1 MDSSLDDSATA
12 ATPALPSG
20 DDLSAIAWVQEELRR
35 SLDAAHKSLRRFIK
49 DLEAVT
55 GSDLDSVDPGVLRA
69 ARAQIHQGVGA
80 LELVGLP
87 AAAVVL
93 RASESAV
100 QKSIARP
107 QALTPELVTDI
118 ERSSFA
124 LLDYLARILAGK
136 NVSSLSLFPQ
146 YRAVQEAVEA
156 ERVHPADLWAM
167 DWRWREIEND
177 PSVAPHTADAEFR
190 TQMEAHL
197 LQLMRGTQALTA
209 SAKMSELCGRASAA
223 GSRASAGAHLLEP
236 RRGDVRGAA
245 PRPAAVRRLHQ
256 AGRVAP
262 AGAVPDPEPRR
273 LRRLRAAGARPAVL
287 LRPGRAGLARAAPAA
302 PDRGPRRLRPAGCRR
317 RPTTR

>member
-100 QKSIARP
+100 QKSIAR
-107 QALTPELVTDI
+107 AAGADAASWSTDI

-136 NVSSLSLFPQ
+136 NVSLAVAVPAVPRGPGGGRG
-146 YRAVQEAVEA
+146 RAGASGRPVADRLA
-156 ERVHPADLWAM
+156 LARDRERSERRAAHRRRRLPHPDG
-167 DWRWREIEND
+167 
-177 PSVAPHTADAEFR
+177 S
-190 TQMEAHL
+190 
-197 LQLMRGTQALTA
+197 
-209 SAKMSELCGRASAA
+209 ASAA
-223 GSRASAGAHLLEP
+223 ADARHAGADRVGEDERALGRPRGRLRPSAGAHLLEP

-287 LRPGRAGLARAAPAA
+287 LRPGRAGRAP
-302 PDRGPRRLRPAGCRR
+302 GCACRA
-317 RPTTR
+317 